1 MYDLQFVRKRRRRRI
16 AALVSVI
23 SAIGVASLVT
33 ISFLGRTVGTFTV
46 TLQNSSVRLALS
58 EQEAFTNQTSY
69 LRIGDL
75 PSTYYEFSY
84 DWFTGFDQ
92 LDNESNSYL
101 YGSIKDAEG
110 TVKGLQFLK
119 YTFYVKN
126 VGNTP
131 ASYTLSVNLDDAT
144 QADDGSGRTLD
155 QTLRIM
161 VFENDPTIPDSH
173 EFEVYAKDVVDTRY
187 QVRDI
192 ENNPTNREFIWHVPA
207 PISEDGVLVLKETK
221 DYPLAKSFL
230 EIPGSPAKV
239 KKQVKGFDKGD
250 MMRYTLVYWLEG
262 EDPQATY
269 SDKNEPKG
277 AKIKLSV
284 TINATTYSYSN

>member
-16 AALVSVI
+16 AALVSLI

-46 TLQNSSVRLALS
+46 SLQSSSVRLALS
-58 EQEAFTNQTSY
+58 EKEDFANQTSY

-75 PSTYYEFSY
+75 PATYYEFSY
-84 DWFTGFDQ
+84 DWFPGFDQ
-92 LDNESNSYL
+92 LDNETNDYM
-101 YGSIKDAEG
+101 YGSIKDSEG
-110 TVKGLQFLK
+110 EVRGLQFLK

-131 ASYTLSVNLDDAT
+131 AAYTLSINLDDCT
-144 QADDGSGRTLD
+144 QAGDGTGRTLD
-155 QTLRIM
+155 DTIRVM
-161 VFENDPTIPDSH
+161 VFENDPTIPNSH
-173 EFEVYAKDVVDTRY
+173 EFDVYAKDVVDTRY

-192 ENNPTNREFIWHVPA
+192 ENKPTNREFVWHVPA
-207 PISEDGVLVLKETK
+207 PIYDEELGASVLRETK
-221 DYPLAKSFL
+221 DYPLAKSFNSGTA
-230 EIPGSPAKV
+230 IV
-239 KKQVKGFDKGD
+239 KKSVKGFDKGD
-250 MMRYTLVYWLEG
+250 IMRYTLVYWLEG

-284 TINATTYSYSN
+284 TINANSYTYSAS